1 MNTLPPSSKSFFPA
15 RVISS
20 VAGCCSKTVKRHALR
35 EGWPKRQRGNHF
47 EYGVPHSLRRRCMTL
62 APVPPIWD
70 QPRTIRELL
79 RASAVL
85 GFCHRVQH
93 DPKHGIERALQE
105 TVSDF
110 RHLVTIST
118 RTLRAWVSAVERGG
132 LAALSEKKIGRVGRK
147 SSRLEVIL

>member
-1 MNTLPPSSKSFFPA
+1 
-15 RVISS
+15 
-20 VAGCCSKTVKRHALR
+20 
-35 EGWPKRQRGNHF
+35 
-47 EYGVPHSLRRRCMTL
+47 MTL

>member
-1 MNTLPPSSKSFFPA
+1 MKTLTPSSKSFFPA

-20 VAGCCSKTVKRHALR
+20 VAGCCSRTVKRHALR
-35 EGWPKRQRGNHF
+35 EGWPKRQRGNLF
-47 EYGVPHSLRRRCMTL
+47 EYGVPRSLRRRCVAL

-85 GFCHRVQH
+85 GFCRRVQH

-110 RHLVTIST
+110 RLLVKIST
-118 RTLRAWVSAVERGG
+118 RTLRAWVSAVDRGG
-132 LAALSEKKIGRVGRK
+132 LAALSEKKLGRVGRK
-147 SSRLEVIL
+147 SSRLEIIL